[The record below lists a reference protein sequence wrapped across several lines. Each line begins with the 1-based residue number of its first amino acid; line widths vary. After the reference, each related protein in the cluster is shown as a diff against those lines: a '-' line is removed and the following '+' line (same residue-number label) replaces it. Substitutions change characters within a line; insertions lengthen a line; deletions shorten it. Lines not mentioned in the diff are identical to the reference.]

1 MHCTFWFYLSIL
13 LTVRS
18 TTPTKENSLPSPKII
33 HPSLLSS
40 LDSCNIAFVALQAH
54 CRQVTHC
61 FRNVNPWWSIILI
74 LSGDISLNPGL
85 SARNIKACHL
95 NVRSLPNKTSAFS
108 DFVLSND
115 LDIVGVTETWLRP
128 SDTQGLMDEIT
139 PAGFQLHQVPRENKK
154 GGGVAVLVR
163 NDIDSVRYQIDRRET
178 FEHITVK
185 LSDRQ
190 SSQLL
195 VHVIYRPPSTS
206 KSRFIEEFNSFME
219 AAALSPHEN
228 IILGDVN
235 IQLDSQNCWTENFNT
250 VLLDFDFIQHVST
263 PTHIQGHILD
273 VLCTSKSLTSSVH
286 HHVKDGISDHLAVFF
301 TTTFPVKNSCRVKR
315 LKIRKL
321 RTINKTEFMFDIVNS
336 ELIQAPYKT
345 ASLLSHQYFH
355 TLRNI
360 LDKHAPVHECKTPQ
374 HVNKGF
380 INSEILAAKRRKR
393 KLEREWRKDNSAINR
408 SRYRAAV
415 NHFNRLVECAKTKHY
430 SDMVRE
436 NEDNTRHNS
445 IKKVLHRSPKMV
457 LPDYT
462 TMNSLVNTFGRYFA
476 DKITK
481 LRSGLLST
489 DADPP
494 VSGSYKNKFV
504 SFRTMSEEEVLKI
517 IKSTSNKSCDLDPIP
532 TSLALECISVL
543 LTPITNIV
551 NYSLQEGSFPSCF
564 KTAHVTPLLKK
575 AGLDKNILKN
585 YRPVS
590 NLSYISK
597 LIEKAV
603 AKQINEHIAHEGISN
618 ENQSAYR
625 AFHSTETA
633 LLKIQNDIATSMD
646 KGAAVGL
653 VLLDLSAAFDT
664 IDLFIYLG
672 FNVA

>member
-1 MHCTFWFYLSIL
+1 MHCTFWFCFSIL

-74 LSGDISLNPGL
+74 LSGDISLNPGP

-95 NVRSLPNKTSAFS
+95 NVRSLRNKTSAFS

-163 NDIDSVRYQIDRRET
+163 NDIDSVRCQIDRRET

-321 RTINKTEFMFDIVNS
+321 RKINKTEFMSDIENS

-360 LDKHAPVHECKTPQ
+360 LDKHAPEHECKTPQ

-436 NEDNTRHNS
+436 NEHNPKALWNS

-476 DKITK
+476 DKIAK

-517 IKSTSNKSCDLDPIP
+517 IKSTPNKSCDLHPIP
-532 TSLALECISVL
+532 TSLVLECITVL

-585 YRPVS
+585 Y
-590 NLSYISK
+590 
-597 LIEKAV
+597 
-603 AKQINEHIAHEGISN
+603 
-618 ENQSAYR
+618 
-625 AFHSTETA
+625 
-633 LLKIQNDIATSMD
+633 
-646 KGAAVGL
+646 
-653 VLLDLSAAFDT
+653 
-664 IDLFIYLG
+664 
-672 FNVA
+672 

>member
-1 MHCTFWFYLSIL
+1 MHCTFWFCFSIL
-13 LTVRS
+13 LTARS

-74 LSGDISLNPGL
+74 LSGDISLNPGP

-95 NVRSLPNKTSAFS
+95 NVRSLRNKTSAFS

-115 LDIVGVTETWLRP
+115 LDVVGVTETWLRP

-163 NDIDSVRYQIDRRET
+163 NGIDSVHCQTDRRET

-250 VLLDFDFIQHVST
+250 VLLDFDFIQHVSA

-286 HHVKDGISDHLAVFF
+286 HYVKDGISDHLAVFF

-321 RTINKTEFMFDIVNS
+321 RKINKTEFMSDIVNS

-393 KLEREWRKDNSAINR
+393 KLEREWQRDNSAINR

-415 NHFNRLVECAKTKHY
+415 NHFSRLVECAKTKYY

-436 NEDNTRHNS
+436 NEDNPKALWNS

-476 DKITK
+476 DKIAK

-489 DADPP
+489 DVDPP

-517 IKSTSNKSCDLDPIP
+517 INSTPNKSCDLDPIP
-532 TSLALECISVL
+532 TSLVLDCISVL

-585 YRPVS
+585 Y
-590 NLSYISK
+590 
-597 LIEKAV
+597 
-603 AKQINEHIAHEGISN
+603 
-618 ENQSAYR
+618 
-625 AFHSTETA
+625 
-633 LLKIQNDIATSMD
+633 
-646 KGAAVGL
+646 
-653 VLLDLSAAFDT
+653 
-664 IDLFIYLG
+664 
-672 FNVA
+672 

>member
-1 MHCTFWFYLSIL
+1 MSVHC
-13 LTVRS
+13 V
-18 TTPTKENSLPSPKII
+18 TKHQHSVI
-33 HPSLLSS
+33 
-40 LDSCNIAFVALQAH
+40 
-54 CRQVTHC
+54 
-61 FRNVNPWWSIILI
+61 
-74 LSGDISLNPGL
+74 
-85 SARNIKACHL
+85 
-95 NVRSLPNKTSAFS
+95 
-108 DFVLSND
+108 VLSND

-163 NDIDSVRYQIDRRET
+163 NDIDSVRCQIDRRET

-321 RTINKTEFMFDIVNS
+321 HKINKTEFMSDIENS

-345 ASLLSHQYFH
+345 ASLLSHRYFH

-360 LDKHAPVHECKTPQ
+360 LDKHAPEHECKTPQ

-436 NEDNTRHNS
+436 NEDNPKALWNS
-445 IKKVLHRSPKMV
+445 IKKVLHRSPKNGTSR
-457 LPDYT
+457 LYHHEQ
-462 TMNSLVNTFGRYFA
+462 S
-476 DKITK
+476 
-481 LRSGLLST
+481 SQH
-489 DADPP
+489 
-494 VSGSYKNKFV
+494 
-504 SFRTMSEEEVLKI
+504 FRQVF
-517 IKSTSNKSCDLDPIP
+517 C
-532 TSLALECISVL
+532 
-543 LTPITNIV
+543 
-551 NYSLQEGSFPSCF
+551 
-564 KTAHVTPLLKK
+564 
-575 AGLDKNILKN
+575 
-585 YRPVS
+585 R
-590 NLSYISK
+590 
-597 LIEKAV
+597 
-603 AKQINEHIAHEGISN
+603 
-618 ENQSAYR
+618 
-625 AFHSTETA
+625 
-633 LLKIQNDIATSMD
+633 QNC
-646 KGAAVGL
+646 
-653 VLLDLSAAFDT
+653 
-664 IDLFIYLG
+664 
-672 FNVA
+672 

>member
-1 MHCTFWFYLSIL
+1 M
-13 LTVRS
+13 
-18 TTPTKENSLPSPKII
+18 
-33 HPSLLSS
+33 
-40 LDSCNIAFVALQAH
+40 
-54 CRQVTHC
+54 THC

-74 LSGDISLNPGL
+74 LSGDISLNPGP

-95 NVRSLPNKTSAFS
+95 NVRSLRNKTSAFS

-115 LDIVGVTETWLRP
+115 LDIVGVTETCLRP

-163 NDIDSVRYQIDRRET
+163 NDIDSVRCQIDRREM

-235 IQLDSQNCWTENFNT
+235 IQLDSQNCWTDNFNT

-286 HHVKDGISDHLAVFF
+286 HYVKDGISDHLAVFF

-321 RTINKTEFMFDIVNS
+321 HKINKTEFMSDIVNS

-360 LDKHAPVHECKTPQ
+360 LHKHAPVHECKNP
-374 HVNKGF
+374 
-380 INSEILAAKRRKR
+380 
-393 KLEREWRKDNSAINR
+393 
-408 SRYRAAV
+408 
-415 NHFNRLVECAKTKHY
+415 
-430 SDMVRE
+430 
-436 NEDNTRHNS
+436 
-445 IKKVLHRSPKMV
+445 
-457 LPDYT
+457 T
-462 TMNSLVNTFGRYFA
+462 T
-476 DKITK
+476 
-481 LRSGLLST
+481 
-489 DADPP
+489 
-494 VSGSYKNKFV
+494 
-504 SFRTMSEEEVLKI
+504 
-517 IKSTSNKSCDLDPIP
+517 C
-532 TSLALECISVL
+532 
-543 LTPITNIV
+543 
-551 NYSLQEGSFPSCF
+551 
-564 KTAHVTPLLKK
+564 
-575 AGLDKNILKN
+575 
-585 YRPVS
+585 
-590 NLSYISK
+590 
-597 LIEKAV
+597 
-603 AKQINEHIAHEGISN
+603 
-618 ENQSAYR
+618 
-625 AFHSTETA
+625 
-633 LLKIQNDIATSMD
+633 
-646 KGAAVGL
+646 
-653 VLLDLSAAFDT
+653 
-664 IDLFIYLG
+664 
-672 FNVA
+672 

>member
-1 MHCTFWFYLSIL
+1 MHCTFWFCFSIL

-74 LSGDISLNPGL
+74 LSGDISLNPGP

-95 NVRSLPNKTSAFS
+95 NVRSLRNKTSAFS

-163 NDIDSVRYQIDRRET
+163 NDIDSVRCQIDRRET

-321 RTINKTEFMFDIVNS
+321 RKINKTEFMSDIENS

-360 LDKHAPVHECKTPQ
+360 LDKHAPEHECKTPQ

-415 NHFNRLVECAKTKHY
+415 NHFSRLVECAKTKHY

-436 NEDNTRHNS
+436 NEDNPKALWNS

-476 DKITK
+476 DKIAK

-517 IKSTSNKSCDLDPIP
+517 IKSTPNKSCDLHPIP
-532 TSLALECISVL
+532 TSLVLECITVL
-543 LTPITNIV
+543 L
-551 NYSLQEGSFPSCF
+551 LQ
-564 KTAHVTPLLKK
+564 
-575 AGLDKNILKN
+575 IL
-585 YRPVS
+585 
-590 NLSYISK
+590 
-597 LIEKAV
+597 
-603 AKQINEHIAHEGISN
+603 
-618 ENQSAYR
+618 
-625 AFHSTETA
+625 
-633 LLKIQNDIATSMD
+633 
-646 KGAAVGL
+646 
-653 VLLDLSAAFDT
+653 
-664 IDLFIYLG
+664 
-672 FNVA
+672 